1 MSEENVELVRD
12 SFAAWERGDLE
23 WLDRH
28 TDPEVEIAQPPN
40 LPGTSTYTGKEG
52 LREALRDWP
61 SQWEDFRIALV
72 ETTALD
78 QGRVLAMTRQV
89 GRGKGSG
96 VEVEADFAFLFTVR
110 QGKLVRWQMF
120 TGREEALEAAGLSD

>member
-12 SFAAWERGDLE
+12 SFAAWERGDLD

-120 TGREEALEAAGLSD
+120 TGREEALEAAGLSE

>member
-120 TGREEALEAAGLSD
+120 TGREEALEAAGLSE

>member
-12 SFAAWERGDLE
+12 AFAAWERGDLD

-40 LPGTSTYTGKEG
+40 LPGGSTYTGKDG
-52 LREALRDWP
+52 MREALRDWP
-61 SQWEDFRIALV
+61 SQWDELRIELREA
-72 ETTALD
+72 TALD
-78 QGRVLAMTRQV
+78 QRRVLAMTHQV

-96 VEVEADFAFLFTVR
+96 VEVEADIAFVFTVR

-120 TGREEALEAAGLSD
+120 TSREEALEAAGHSD

>member
-120 TGREEALEAAGLSD
+120 TSREEALEAAGLSE

>member
-1 MSEENVELVRD
+1 MPEENVELVRD
-12 SFAAWERGDLE
+12 SFAAWQRGDLD
-23 WLDRH
+23 WLERH
-28 TDPEVEIAQPPN
+28 TDPQVEIAQPPN

-61 SQWEDFRIALV
+61 SQWEEFRIELIQA
-72 ETTALD
+72 TALD

-96 VEVEADFAFLFTVR
+96 VEVEAVFAFLFTVR
-110 QGKLVRWQMF
+110 HGKLLRWQMF
-120 TGREEALEAAGLSD
+120 TSREEALEAAGLSE

>member
-96 VEVEADFAFLFTVR
+96 VEVEADFAFVFTVR

-120 TGREEALEAAGLSD
+120 TSREEALEAAGLSE

>member
-1 MSEENVELVRD
+1 MSEENVDLVRD
-12 SFAAWERGDLE
+12 SFAAWERGDLD
-23 WLDRH
+23 WLERH

-40 LPGTSTYTGKEG
+40 LPGTSTYKGKEG

-61 SQWEDFRIALV
+61 SQWEEFRIELLEA
-72 ETTALD
+72 TALD
-78 QGRVLAMTRQV
+78 QGRVLAMTHQV

-96 VEVEADFAFLFTVR
+96 VEVEADFGFVFTVR

-120 TGREEALEAAGLSD
+120 TSREEALEAAGLSE

>member
-1 MSEENVELVRD
+1 MSEENVELVRNA
-12 SFAAWERGDLE
+12 FAAWELGDLD

-28 TDPEVEIAQPPN
+28 TDPKVEIAQPPN

-52 LREALRDWP
+52 MREALRDWP
-61 SQWEDFRIALV
+61 SQWEEFRIELIEA
-72 ETTALD
+72 TALD

-96 VEVEADFAFLFTVR
+96 VEVEADFAFVLTVR
-110 QGKLVRWQMF
+110 QGRFMRWQMF
-120 TGREEALEAAGLSD
+120 TSREDALEAVGLSE